1 MVAEN
6 QERKDKEGGPVVSVV
21 IPSYNSASYIRECLR
36 ALRAQRTELP
46 FEVILID
53 SSDDGTDRIVADEFP
68 EIRLFHFPQRCSVG
82 RARNIGIEKARGEI
96 VLFLDTDCITKPTW
110 IEEMCSAIQRFGADG
125 VCGSLENGTP
135 WNLAGTTGF
144 YLEFF
149 RFLPFDGKPQP
160 TPFLVGG
167 NSGFR
172 REVFRSI
179 RYHDASVGDDFTL
192 SWQLATQGKRL
203 LFLPAVSVLHLNKTG
218 WRKILGYQYKLGMA
232 ACSYRSRTSP
242 NLIRCLEKFSIL
254 AFLMPL
260 AVLPWIGFVVLRRR
274 GVLEFLKFTV
284 LLPSLYLANNV
295 WAWGFY
301 QALKNRQRERKRV
314 IAKAKK
320 TYSAVSEKVKAD

>member
-1 MVAEN
+1 VVET
-6 QERKDKEGGPVVSVV
+6 QERKDGEGGPVVSVV
-21 IPSYNSASYIRECLR
+21 IPSYNSAAFIRECLR
-36 ALRAQRTELP
+36 ALRSQRTELS
-46 FEVILID
+46 FEIILID
-53 SSDDGTDRIVADEFP
+53 SSDDGADRIVADEFP

-82 RARNIGIEKARGEI
+82 RARNIGIEKAKGEI
-96 VLFLDTDCITKPTW
+96 VLFLDTDCIINPTW
-110 IEEMCSAIQRFGADG
+110 IEEMGSAIPRFGADG

-135 WNLAGTTGF
+135 WNLAGTVGF

-149 RFLPFDGKPQP
+149 RFLAFDGQPQP

-179 RYHDASVGDDFTL
+179 RYHNASVGDDFTL

-203 LFLPAVSVLHLNKTG
+203 LFLPSVSVRHLNKTG
-218 WRKILGYQYKLGMA
+218 WHKILGYQYKLGMA
-232 ACSYRSRTSP
+232 ACSYRARTSP
-242 NLIRCLEKFSIL
+242 NLVRCLEKLSIL
-254 AFLMPL
+254 TFLMPL

-284 LLPSLYLANNV
+284 LLPLLYVANNV

-301 QALKNRQRERKRV
+301 QALKQRKRERNRTT
-314 IAKAKK
+314 A
-320 TYSAVSEKVKAD
+320 KVKEAFRSASESGKAD